1 MTTAATLY
9 FLLDHKSN
17 DARSKTISS
26 QKNIIKEEPVYLLL
40 DILVTFGMYS
50 SKKKWIAKLLKHK
63 GLKPKAHS
71 VWCSVLL
78 PVDSVFEW
86 VHYATEERERKLE
99 EKKMA
104 LIKVQSLISDY
115 KTIYLGMGFV
125 KFVALVCQE
134 LL

>member
-1 MTTAATLY
+1 M
-9 FLLDHKSN
+9 D
-17 DARSKTISS
+17 S
-26 QKNIIKEEPVYLLL
+26 QAVKAQGSIKPE
-40 DILVTFGMYS
+40 
-50 SKKKWIAKLLKHK
+50 
-63 GLKPKAHS
+63 AHS

-86 VHYATEERERKLE
+86 VHYTTEGRERKLE

>member
-1 MTTAATLY
+1 MCGAVY
-9 FLLDHKSN
+9 F
-17 DARSKTISS
+17 S
-26 QKNIIKEEPVYLLL
+26 QL
-40 DILVTFGMYS
+40 T
-50 SKKKWIAKLLKHK
+50 
-63 GLKPKAHS
+63 
-71 VWCSVLL
+71 
-78 PVDSVFEW
+78 VFEW
-86 VHYATEERERKLE
+86 VHYTTEGRERKLE